1 MKSWLLWEPR
11 VYCVRMINL
20 CPTAYSGIRAYDNP
34 KQLSLYWWIIEL
46 GQVNARV
53 ATPTWSRLIRSIT
66 SHCSIR

>member
-34 KQLSLYWWIIEL
+34 KQLSLYWCDYRAR
-46 GQVNARV
+46 GRSTPRV
-53 ATPTWSRLIRSIT
+53 ATPHVVEANQEHYFTL
-66 SHCSIR
+66 